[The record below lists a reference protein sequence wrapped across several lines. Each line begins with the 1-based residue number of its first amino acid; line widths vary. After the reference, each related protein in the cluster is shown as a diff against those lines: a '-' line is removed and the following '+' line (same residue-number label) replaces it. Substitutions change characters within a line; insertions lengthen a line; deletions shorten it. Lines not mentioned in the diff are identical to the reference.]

1 MVKPAGRPD
10 AAGSPSPPD
19 GSASGESKPA
29 GSSDADPSVPPR
41 PLPPGFSPA
50 RFEQAMAQFAAIVG
64 ADNVRSGAAADSYDD
79 PFMPAADPRLFAASA
94 ALLPA
99 NVDEIRAILR
109 VANDAR
115 LPLWTVSTGRN
126 FAYGGA
132 APRLAGSVVLDLQ
145 RMNRVL
151 EVNESLAY
159 ALVEPGVSYY
169 DLYAHLRSSGSKLWV
184 DPPAAGWGSVVG
196 NALERGFGYT
206 PYGDHAATQC
216 GMEVVLANG
225 DVVRTGMGAIE
236 TGTAWQLFRPGYG
249 PSFDPMFM
257 QSNYGIV
264 TKMGVWL
271 MPAPPAYL
279 LGEIQF
285 ERDDDL
291 GVLVDTLRA
300 LQLDGTIRHH
310 AVIEGAIRRAAS
322 IAPRARWYDGA
333 GPLPEDVVAA
343 IQRDLGVGR
352 WNLHY
357 ALYGEPSVIDAQRR
371 IVERAFAPVRGVRF
385 AAKQYAGDA
394 QPQGGGDRNLA
405 GIPAMT
411 AFRMLDWLSGPG
423 AHVDFSPLCPATGA
437 DALRQYHLVK
447 TRAAEYGFD
456 YYGGFTAAGRHLHHV
471 FAAIFARENRAD
483 AARAGD
489 LLRALMSDARAA
501 GYGVYRSHLLY
512 MDYAAA
518 QYGFNDGALLRLAET
533 LKDALDPHGVL
544 SPGKQG
550 IWPAA
555 WRDQRGYT

>member
-1 MVKPAGRPD
+1 MVNPAPPSDDPARHTAKAD
-10 AAGSPSPPD
+10 AS
-19 GSASGESKPA
+19 
-29 GSSDADPSVPPR
+29 R
-41 PLPPGFSPA
+41 PLPPGFEPS
-50 RFEQAMAQFAAIVG
+50 RFATVLGELASIVG
-64 ADNVRSGAAADSYDD
+64 EDNVRRGEAVDPYDD
-79 PFMPAADPRLFAASA
+79 PFVPAADPRAFAASA
-94 ALLPA
+94 AVLPA

-109 VANDAR
+109 VANGAR

-132 APRLAGSVVLDLQ
+132 APRLSGSVVLDLQ

-151 EVNESLAY
+151 DVNESLAY

-169 DLYAHLRSSGSKLWV
+169 DLYAALRQRNSALWV
-184 DPPAAGWGSVVG
+184 DPPAAGWGSVIG
-196 NALERGFGYT
+196 NTLERGFGYT

-225 DVVRTGMGAIE
+225 DVVRTGMGGID

-285 ERDDDL
+285 AREDDL
-291 GVLVDTLRA
+291 GVIVDTLRA
-300 LQLDGTIRHH
+300 LQLGGTIRHH

-322 IAPRARWYDGA
+322 ITPRARWYDGA
-333 GPLPEDVVAA
+333 GPMPESAVEA

-357 ALYGEPSVIDAQRR
+357 ALYGERAVIDAQRR
-371 IVERAFAPVRGVRF
+371 VVERAFAAVPGVRF
-385 AAKQYAGDA
+385 AAKRYAA
-394 QPQGGGDRNLA
+394 NEVPQGGGDRNLA
-405 GIPAMT
+405 GIPTMT
-411 AFRMLDWLSGPG
+411 AFRMLDWLGGPG
-423 AHVDFSPLCPATGA
+423 AHVDFSPLCPAAGA
-437 DALRQYHLVK
+437 DALRQYALVK
-447 TRAAEYGFD
+447 ARAAEYGFD
-456 YYGGFTAAGRHLHHV
+456 YYGGFTAGGRHLHHV
-471 FAAIFARENRAD
+471 FAAIFARGNPDA

-518 QYGFNDGALLRLAET
+518 QYGFNDGASLRLAET
-533 LKDALDPHGVL
+533 VKDALDPNGVL

-550 IWPAA
+550 IWPRR
-555 WRDQRGYT
+555 WRAQRGYT

>member
-1 MVKPAGRPD
+1 MVKPVTEAGASARQTATAQDD
-10 AAGSPSPPD
+10 A
-19 GSASGESKPA
+19 
-29 GSSDADPSVPPR
+29 PR
-41 PLPPGFSPA
+41 PLPPAFTPDRFA
-50 RFEQAMAQFAAIVG
+50 RVLGALTSIVG
-64 ADNVRSGAAADSYDD
+64 ADNVRSGAAADPYDD
-79 PFMPAADPRLFAASA
+79 PFMPAADPRAFAASA
-94 ALLPA
+94 AVLPA

-126 FAYGGA
+126 LAYGGA
-132 APRLAGSVVLDLQ
+132 APRLSGSVVLDLQ

-151 EVNESLAY
+151 EVNDALAY
-159 ALVEPGVSYY
+159 AFVEPGVSYF
-169 DLYAHLRSSGSKLWV
+169 DLHAALRDRGSTLWV

-196 NALERGFGYT
+196 NTLERGFGYT

-225 DVVRTGMGAIE
+225 DVVRTGMGGIE
-236 TGTAWQLFRPGYG
+236 TGTAWPLFKPGYG

-285 ERDDDL
+285 AREDDL
-291 GVLVDTLRA
+291 GVIVDTLRV
-300 LQLDGTIRHH
+300 LQLNGTIRNQ

-333 GPLPEDVVAA
+333 GPMPEAAVLA
-343 IQRDLGVGR
+343 IQRDLGIGR

-357 ALYGEPSVIDAQRR
+357 ALYGEPAVIDAQRR
-371 IVERAFAPVRGVRF
+371 IVERAFAPVAGVRF
-385 AAKQYAGDA
+385 AAKPYAGDA
-394 QPQGGGDRNLA
+394 QPRGGGDRNLA

-411 AFRMLDWLSGPG
+411 AFRMLDWLGG
-423 AHVDFSPLCPATGA
+423 AGGHVDFSPLCPATGG
-437 DALRQYHLVK
+437 DAMRQYALVK
-447 TRAAEYGFD
+447 ARAAEYGFD
-456 YYGGFTAAGRHLHHV
+456 YYGGFTAGGRHLHHV
-471 FAAIFARENRAD
+471 FAAIFARAGRDD

-501 GYGVYRSHLLY
+501 GYGMYRSHLLY

-518 QYGFNDGALLRLAET
+518 QYSFNDGALLRLAET
-533 LKDALDPHGVL
+533 VKDALDPNGVL

-550 IWPAA
+550 IWP
-555 WRDQRGYT
+555 RGSRGQRGHT

>member
-1 MVKPAGRPD
+1 MDVRPPGASARE
-10 AAGSPSPPD
+10 AAAAEAPD
-19 GSASGESKPA
+19 SSGLS
-29 GSSDADPSVPPR
+29 R
-41 PLPPGFSPA
+41 PLPPGFSRE
-50 RFEQAMAQFAAIVG
+50 RFATVLGELTSIVG
-64 ADNVRSGAAADSYDD
+64 ADNVRSGAAVDPYDD
-79 PFMPAADPRLFAASA
+79 PFVPAADPRAFAASA
-94 ALLPA
+94 AVLPA
-99 NVDEIRAILR
+99 GVDEIRAILR

-132 APRLAGSVVLDLQ
+132 APRVAGSVVLDLQ

-151 EVNESLAY
+151 EVNEALAY

-169 DLYAHLRSSGSKLWV
+169 DLHAHLRGHGLKLWV

-196 NALERGFGYT
+196 NTLERGFGYT
-206 PYGDHAATQC
+206 PYGDHAAMQC

-225 DVVRTGMGAIE
+225 DVVRTGMGGIE

-271 MPAPPAYL
+271 MPAPSAYV

-285 ERDDDL
+285 ARESDL
-291 GVLVDTLRA
+291 GVAVDTLRA

-322 IAPRARWYDGA
+322 IAPRSRWYDGT
-333 GPLPEDVVAA
+333 GPMPEHAVDA
-343 IQRDLGVGR
+343 IQRDLRVGR

-357 ALYGEPSVIDAQRR
+357 ALYGDPEVIDAQRR
-371 IVERAFAPVRGVRF
+371 IVERAFASVAGVRLL
-385 AAKQYAGDA
+385 AKQYAGDA
-394 QPQGGGDRNLA
+394 EPQGGGDRNMA

-411 AFRMLDWLSGPG
+411 AFLMLDWLGGPG
-423 AHVDFSPLCPATGA
+423 AHVDFSPLCPASGG
-437 DALRQYHLVK
+437 DALRQYALVK
-447 TRAAEYGFD
+447 ARAAEYGFD
-456 YYGGFTAAGRHLHHV
+456 YYGGFTAGGRHLHHV
-471 FAAIFARENRAD
+471 FAAIFVRTNRAD
-483 AARAGD
+483 AERAGD

-518 QYGFNDGALLRLAET
+518 QYSFNDGALLRLAQT
-533 LKDALDPHGVL
+533 VKDALDPNGVL

-550 IWPAA
+550 IWPAG
-555 WRDQRGYT
+555 WSGQRGYT